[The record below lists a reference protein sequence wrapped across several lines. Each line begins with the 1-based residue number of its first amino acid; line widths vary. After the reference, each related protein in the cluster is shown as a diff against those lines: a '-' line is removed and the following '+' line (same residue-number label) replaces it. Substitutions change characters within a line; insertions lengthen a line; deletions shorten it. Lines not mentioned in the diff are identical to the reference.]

1 MKKAGK
7 AVSCEYC
14 GNYEYDE
21 DDELWYCSVDL
32 DEDEMES
39 FLRGQDFSCPY
50 YQSNDEYSIVRH
62 QM

>member
-1 MKKAGK
+1 MKNGRTTL
-7 AVSCEYC
+7 SCEYC

-21 DDELWYCSVDL
+21 EDETWYCSVDL

-39 FLRGQDFSCPY
+39 FLRGVDFSCPY
-50 YQSNDEYSIVRH
+50 YQSGDEYEIVKH